1 MKNWKNWR
9 HGRLPKG
16 KPAGHSNMKAKK
28 TGRYDSAPLIT
39 LLFCLLYF
47 TSYMTRKSFGAVK
60 LGLPETLLTDA
71 EIGYI
76 GSALFFTYG
85 AGQIVSGLL
94 GDRIDPRKLILCGLA
109 ATMVCN
115 AAFPFV
121 TSVPLLILLWA
132 VNGFAQAL
140 FWPPIVKLMTIYLS
154 GDRYTRAVMAVSIAA
169 QAALLA
175 VYAAAALFVSFS
187 AWQGMFALSCGFAVL
202 TGICLVLGFRTL
214 EHRHPGKVLAALTT
228 KETTEA
234 PSLSTRKPSKRLW
247 PAVLAS
253 GLLVLIIITALVG
266 FLRDGIEEW
275 MSTYLYD
282 TFSLAA
288 DLSTLMNLFMPVFGM
303 VCVRLVAVLHLR
315 ILRNETREVALLM
328 GICAAALLCLAI
340 FHTLHP
346 IFSLVMIVLAIGCIQ
361 ATNTSLTCY
370 VPARFAK
377 SGKVSTV
384 SGLVN
389 AFTYVGSTIATSL
402 IPLLFGTAG
411 WGTTILSWG
420 AVALCGLTLAL
431 LVAKRWKGFIQE

>member
-1 MKNWKNWR
+1 
-9 HGRLPKG
+9 
-16 KPAGHSNMKAKK
+16 MKAKK
-28 TGRYDSAPLIT
+28 TGRQDSAPLIT

-47 TSYMTRKSFGAVK
+47 TSYMTRKSFGAIK
-60 LGLPETLLTDA
+60 LGIPETLLTDA
-71 EIGYI
+71 QIGYI

-109 ATMVCN
+109 TTMVCN

-187 AWQGMFALSCGFAVL
+187 AWQGMFALSCGLAVL
-202 TGICLVLGFRTL
+202 TGICLVLGFRML
-214 EHRHPGKVLAALTT
+214 ERRHPGKVSTALNT
-228 KETTEA
+228 KRESVEENAPVTKNET
-234 PSLSTRKPSKRLW
+234 RLW
-247 PAVLAS
+247 PTVLAS
-253 GLLVLIIITALVG
+253 GLLIVVIITALVG

-288 DLSTLMNLFMPVFGM
+288 DLSTLMNLFMPLFGM

-315 ILRNETREVALLM
+315 ILRDEAKEVALLM
-328 GICAAALLCLAI
+328 GVCAAALLSLAI

-389 AFTYVGSTIATSL
+389 AFTYVGSTVAASL
-402 IPLLFGTAG
+402 IPALFGAAG
-411 WGTTILSWG
+411 WGVTILSWG
-420 AVALCGLTLAL
+420 AVALCGLALAL
-431 LVAKRWKGFIQE
+431 LVAKRWRGFIQD